1 MRSNRSG
8 SNFERT
14 SVISA
19 PWNNEDSETSDKV
32 EEDKMVT
39 FRQLDEMNQDAR
51 LRQKNELMSLQK
63 IADS

>member
-19 PWNNEDSETSDKV
+19 PWEHNDNDSDASNKV

-39 FRQLDEMNQDAR
+39 FRQLDEMNQEAR
-51 LRQKNELMSLQK
+51 LRQK
-63 IADS
+63 D

>member
-51 LRQKNELMSLQK
+51 LRQKNELMSL
-63 IADS
+63 